1 MADVLSIAQQQNSM
15 NRDKPVL
22 GDSGIPGANDARVA
36 SPIPST
42 GVGGPNRYLAQMYAI
57 QKGPGIPP
65 RPLMAGSEKTVN
77 L

>member
-1 MADVLSIAQQQNSM
+1 MADVLSQAQAQNTM
-15 NRDKPVL
+15 NQGKPIL
-22 GDSGIPGANDARVA
+22 GDSGIPGANDPRVA
-36 SPIPST
+36 APIPGT

-65 RPLMAGSEKTVN
+65 RPIMAGSEKTVN